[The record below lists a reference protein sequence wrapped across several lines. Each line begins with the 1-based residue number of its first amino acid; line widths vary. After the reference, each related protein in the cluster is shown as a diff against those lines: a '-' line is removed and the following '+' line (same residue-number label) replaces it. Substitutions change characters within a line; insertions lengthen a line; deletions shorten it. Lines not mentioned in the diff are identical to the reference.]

1 MELMPTNP
9 LFCPVQVSKE
19 RIIRQVT
26 GLRPFRPSGFVLKK
40 EQLGE
45 KTLVHN
51 YGHGGGGISLSW
63 GTAKMAADLACEN
76 GAADFAVVGG
86 GVIGI
91 STARMLQ
98 RRGGMVT
105 IYSREL
111 PPETTSNVAGALWA
125 PVSAYEPEKVNDSFL
140 QKFNLT
146 SRISQRMFQ
155 DFVGDKYGVHWIRNY
170 YIGNTFDFPGGKEL
184 YPGQAKH
191 HDPNTYFGYTDVT
204 EISTMLVEPPI
215 YLNALIDDFYKAGG
229 KIRMMEFHDAN
240 EIAGLPEAVIVNCTG
255 LGSAKLFNDK
265 ELMPEKGQLTIL
277 LPQPEID
284 YAYIVSSAENY
295 LYMFPRKDGIILG
308 GTHDKGNWSLEP
320 DPVQT
325 ERIIKGHQ
333 AIAEALLASRV

>member
-9 LFCPVQVSKE
+9 LFHPVQVSKE

-26 GLRPFRPSGFVLKK
+26 GLRPFRPSGFVLMRDR
-40 EQLGE
+40 LDE
-45 KTLVHN
+45 KVLVHN

-63 GTAKMAADLACEN
+63 GTAKMAADLACET
-76 GAADFAVVGG
+76 GATSFAVLGA

-98 RRGGMVT
+98 RRGGAVT

-125 PVSAYEPEKVNDSFL
+125 PVSAYEPDKVNEAFL
-140 QKFNLT
+140 QKFNLA
-146 SRISQRMFQ
+146 SKISQRMFQ
-155 DFVGDKYGVHWIRNY
+155 DFVGDKYGVNWIRNY

-184 YPGQAKH
+184 YPGQATH
-191 HDPNTYFGYTDVT
+191 RDPKIYFGYPEVT
-204 EISTMLVEPPI
+204 EINTMLIQPPI

-229 KIRMMEFHDAN
+229 TVRVTDFQDAN
-240 EIAGLPEAVIVNCTG
+240 QIAGLPESVIVNCTG

-284 YAYIVSSAENY
+284 YAYIVSSPENY
-295 LYMFPRKDGIILG
+295 LYMFPRKDGIVLG

-320 DPVQT
+320 DPVQR
-325 ERIIKGHQ
+325 ERILKGHQ
-333 AIAEALLASRV
+333 AIAASLPAFKV